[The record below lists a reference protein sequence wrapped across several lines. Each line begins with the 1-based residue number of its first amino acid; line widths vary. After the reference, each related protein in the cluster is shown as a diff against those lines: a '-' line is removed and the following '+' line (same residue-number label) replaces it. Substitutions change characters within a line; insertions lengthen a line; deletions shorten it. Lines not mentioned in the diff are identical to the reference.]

1 MSKLTLILSQVII
14 MSETE
19 EINSCSMP
27 KISHTTA
34 QFIHQKQCFQ
44 NKPVTA
50 RVPLAT

>member
-1 MSKLTLILSQVII
+1 MFKLTLILSQVII

-19 EINSCSMP
+19 DTNSCSKP

-44 NKPVTA
+44 NKPATA